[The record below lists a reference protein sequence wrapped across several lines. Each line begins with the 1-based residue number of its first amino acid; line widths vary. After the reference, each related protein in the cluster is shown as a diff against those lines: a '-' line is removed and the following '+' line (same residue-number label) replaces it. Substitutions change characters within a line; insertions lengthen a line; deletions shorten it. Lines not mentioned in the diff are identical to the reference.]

1 MAADRQKE
9 EARRNITKAWHVH
22 APGPFGP
29 SAIGG
34 EETTPTKLM
43 GGRAMTI
50 GAGLFLI
57 AVGAI
62 LRFGISTVS
71 THGIAVH
78 TIGDILMAVGVLGV
92 LLWLVVWAPWAR
104 SRRTAY
110 RREVPPDEEVV
121 TRRRYPADRSYE
133 DEYPR

>member
-1 MAADRQKE
+1 
-9 EARRNITKAWHVH
+9 
-22 APGPFGP
+22 
-29 SAIGG
+29 
-34 EETTPTKLM
+34 
-43 GGRAMTI
+43 MTI

-92 LLWLVVWAPWAR
+92 VLWLVVWAPWAR
-104 SRRTAY
+104 NRRAAY
-110 RREVPPDEEVV
+110 QRPVPPDEEVV
-121 TRRRYPADRSYE
+121 TTRRHLPDSRYE
-133 DEYPR
+133 DDYPR

>member
-1 MAADRQKE
+1 
-9 EARRNITKAWHVH
+9 
-22 APGPFGP
+22 
-29 SAIGG
+29 
-34 EETTPTKLM
+34 
-43 GGRAMTI
+43 MTI

-78 TIGDILMAVGVLGV
+78 VIGDILMAVGVLGV
-92 LLWLVVWAPWAR
+92 VLWLVVWAPWAR

-110 RREVPPDEEVV
+110 RRPAPPDEEVV
-121 TRRRYPADRSYE
+121 TTRRYSGGTPYN